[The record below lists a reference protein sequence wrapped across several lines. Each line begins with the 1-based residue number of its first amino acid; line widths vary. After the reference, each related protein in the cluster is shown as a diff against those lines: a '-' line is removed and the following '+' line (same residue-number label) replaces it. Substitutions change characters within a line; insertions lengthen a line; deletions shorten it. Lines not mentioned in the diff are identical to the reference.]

1 MAPTGHAF
9 MGLMAPILHWPSVP
23 MFTARFILFGIVLAQ
38 LADALTFTI
47 GVSRFGIHLES
58 NGIAA
63 AIFHTSGLDGVLV
76 VKASV
81 IIFTIGLMVLAAH
94 RFPRLLVWGG
104 AAATSLGLL
113 GFLTNTASILILTG

>member
-1 MAPTGHAF
+1 
-9 MGLMAPILHWPSVP
+9 

-47 GVSRFGIHLES
+47 GVSRFGISLES

-81 IIFTIGLMVLAAH
+81 IILTIGLMVLAAK

-113 GFLTNTASILILTG
+113 GFLTNTASILILSA